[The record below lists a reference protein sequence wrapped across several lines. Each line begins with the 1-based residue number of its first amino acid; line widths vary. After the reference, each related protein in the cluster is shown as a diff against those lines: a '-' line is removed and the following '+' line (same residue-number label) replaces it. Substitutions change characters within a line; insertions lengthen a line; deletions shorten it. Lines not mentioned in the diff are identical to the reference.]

1 VAIKITRVGFDI
13 AKQVFQVHGVDE
25 HGMAKVR
32 KTLTRRKVLEFFA
45 QLPPCLIGMEACG
58 GAHYWGR
65 ELTKFGHTVK
75 LMAAQ
80 FVIPY
85 RKHGKNDANDAEA
98 ICEAVGRPNIEAG
111 CIDCS
116 PILIPEAKTPLATQG
131 ESIYWFLDHRRLT
144 PVVTLRQPSAPAP
157 CTHDPLGAVRPF
169 GVSCARRGR
178 DGPEFSS
185 KPVLLGIGQ

>member
-1 VAIKITRVGFDI
+1 MKITRVGFDI

-85 RKHGKNDANDAEA
+85 RKRRKER
-98 ICEAVGRPNIEAG
+98 CERCRGDLRGR
-111 CIDCS
+111 
-116 PILIPEAKTPLATQG
+116 
-131 ESIYWFLDHRRLT
+131 
-144 PVVTLRQPSAPAP
+144 
-157 CTHDPLGAVRPF
+157 GA
-169 GVSCARRGR
+169 AQYALRRGQDR
-178 DGPEFSS
+178 GATSGADGAPRKKPGDGEPDSS
-185 KPVLLGIGQ
+185 G